1 MRTFTDFR
9 EAREMTDSDETLTE
23 SRSLIRKGAAVAFTL
38 QSRTHA
44 KNAQASFKRS
54 LTALQS
60 AKSKST
66 DEKINAF
73 SEALQGVLEGFIEIT
88 KQLNQ
93 TTAVSASS
101 AVMNERSDKE
111 ILNLIRQSNTKS
123 KTTKRRRR

>member
-54 LTALQS
+54 LTTLQS

-66 DEKINAF
+66 DEKINAV